1 MVRHSTW
8 RTRRAK
14 ELSGAGEDLGPEA
27 RKVYDETGLAI
38 EIGRSIHRRRTER
51 GWSQAELARRAG
63 MSQPAVARL
72 ETSLTLPSTRTL
84 LRVAAALEQ
93 PLHIS
98 IGDAA

>member
-1 MVRHSTW
+1 MKHATW
-8 RTRRAK
+8 KTRRAK
-14 ELSGAGEDLGPEA
+14 KLSGVGDDLGPEG
-27 RKVYDETGLAI
+27 RRVYDETGLAI
-38 EIGRSIHRRRTER
+38 EIGRSVYRRRTEK

-63 MSQPAVARL
+63 MSQPAIARL

-98 IGDAA
+98 FGDAA